1 MMRHSVWTSVMALG
15 LLAGCAGGVAERYSV
30 PPAQASERVSIR
42 YGSVEIRDVTLPS
55 YAAAEEITSQAPGGV
70 LTSNTSVLWADAP
83 ERAIALELVR
93 HLSTL
98 TGARVASDP
107 WPFEAFP
114 DATLEVRFEQLLA
127 GADGVFRA
135 TGQFF
140 VAVEEG
146 RERSGLFDLSVPLG
160 AEANAEASPA
170 AIATAR
176 GQIILDLAGFIA
188 KNGLR

>member
-1 MMRHSVWTSVMALG
+1 MLRVSIWTACAALG
-15 LLAGCAGGVAERYSV
+15 LLAGCAGGTAERYSV
-30 PPAQASERVSIR
+30 PPTQTAERVAIR
-42 YGSVEIRDVTLPS
+42 YGAVEIRDVTLPS
-55 YAAAEEITSQAPGGV
+55 YAAGDEITQQSAGGV
-70 LTSNTSVLWADAP
+70 LTSSTAVLWADAP

-140 VAVEEG
+140 VAVEDG
-146 RERSGLFDLSVPLG
+146 RERSGLFDLSVPLSA
-160 AEANAEASPA
+160 AEADTSPA
-170 AIATAR
+170 TIAAAR
-176 GQIILDLAGFIA
+176 GQIILDLAEFIA
-188 KNGLR
+188 KEGLR